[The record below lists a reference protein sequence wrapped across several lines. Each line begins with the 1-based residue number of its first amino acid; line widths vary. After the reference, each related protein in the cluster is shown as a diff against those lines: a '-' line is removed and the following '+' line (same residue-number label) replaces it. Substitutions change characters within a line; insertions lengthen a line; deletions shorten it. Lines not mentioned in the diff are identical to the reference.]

1 MDKKKQFSSKKWGI
15 SLKEHWPENRRI
27 YSCSFTVR
35 PWTCVLTCDFWP
47 YCCLCLETCL
57 VRPLVEGGVTD
68 KPELLWDVLTRTL
81 FQPII
86 INMWSTNYWFPSYAH
101 IHILGTHKCRK
112 KLCRSVEVL
121 GRFISVKLYGWPWCD
136 HGSLRSLQ
144 EKKAGNK
151 NPDLEWC

>member
-1 MDKKKQFSSKKWGI
+1 MRNI
-15 SLKEHWPENRRI
+15 
-27 YSCSFTVR
+27 
-35 PWTCVLTCDFWP
+35 
-47 YCCLCLETCL
+47 
-57 VRPLVEGGVTD
+57 VEGTLTWEPEDLLLFFYCETLDMCPDSWFLTLLLFVFRNLFSKAIGGGWCYW
-68 KPELLWDVLTRTL
+68 KPELPWDVPTRTL

-86 INMWSTNYWFPSYAH
+86 MNMRSTNYWCPSYAH